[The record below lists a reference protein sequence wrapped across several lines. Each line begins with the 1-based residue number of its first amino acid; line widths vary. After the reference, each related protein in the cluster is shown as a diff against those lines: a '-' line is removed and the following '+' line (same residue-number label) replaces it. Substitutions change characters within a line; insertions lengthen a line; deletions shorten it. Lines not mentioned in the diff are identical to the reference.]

1 MDGRGSKLLS
11 LRRKYERDEL
21 TPMEAELAPRGRGV
35 SRLHR
40 QPVWRA
46 AGRLAQLPSWTGSAA
61 ALAFLSLTIGYGIV
75 LGGYGREVS
84 DALLSA
90 GGLGIETVKLSGQR
104 ETNEFQILEALEIQE
119 GSSLA
124 LFDAEAARER
134 LTEIAWVK
142 QASVMKL
149 YPGTLQI
156 KLDERI
162 PYALWQ
168 RGELVSI
175 INEQGDVI
183 TDEVDGRYANLLLVV
198 NHGAQRRAGE
208 IMAALDT
215 VPELRSRVRAAFLVG
230 QRRWDLMLENG
241 ISIRLPEND
250 VETALA
256 DVVEMDA
263 ESGLLTRDIAAVDMR
278 LADRVVVRLS
288 DDAIARRKAGSGS
301 DEKLVKLERDT

>member
-1 MDGRGSKLLS
+1 MLS
-11 LRRKYERDEL
+11 LRRKYGRDRI
-21 TPMEAELAPRGRGV
+21 TTMEAELAPRGRGV

-46 AGRLAQLPSWTGSAA
+46 AGWLADLPQWTGSAA
-61 ALAFLSLTIGYGIV
+61 ALAFLGATIGYGIV

-90 GGLGIETVKLSGQR
+90 SGFGIETVKLSGQR
-104 ETNEFQILEALEIQE
+104 ETDEFQILEALEIQE
-119 GSSLA
+119 GSSLV
-124 LFDAEAARER
+124 LFDADAARER
-134 LTEIAWVK
+134 LSDIAWVK

-149 YPGTLQI
+149 YPGTLQVKI
-156 KLDERI
+156 DEKV
-162 PYALWQ
+162 PFALWQ
-168 RGELVSI
+168 RGEVVSI

-183 TDEVDGRYANLLLVV
+183 TDDVDGRYANLLLVV

-208 IMAALDT
+208 ILHALED

-241 ISIRLPEND
+241 ISIRLPETG
-250 VETALA
+250 VEQALS
-256 DVVEMDA
+256 DVVRMDA
-263 ESGLLTRDIAAVDMR
+263 EDGLLARDIVAVDMR

-288 DDAIARRKAGSGS
+288 DEALERRKAGSGS
-301 DEKLVKLERDT
+301 GEQLVKLGRDT

>member
-1 MDGRGSKLLS
+1 LLS
-11 LRRKYERDEL
+11 LKRKNRRDQR

-46 AGRLAQLPSWTGSAA
+46 AGRLADLPRWSGSAA
-61 ALAFLSLTIGYGIV
+61 ALGFLAVTIGYGIV

-104 ETNEFQILEALEIQE
+104 ETNEFQIVEALEIQE

-124 LFDAEAARER
+124 LFDAEAARQR
-134 LTEIAWVK
+134 LTDIAWIK
-142 QASVMKL
+142 DASVTKF
-149 YPGTLQI
+149 YPGTLQVKI
-156 KLDERI
+156 DEKI

-168 RGELVSI
+168 RGDLVSI

-183 TDEVDGRYANLLLVV
+183 TDDVDGRYANLLLVV

-208 IMAALDT
+208 IIDALKK
-215 VPELRSRVRAAFLVG
+215 VPELRSRVRAAFLIG
-230 QRRWDLMLENG
+230 QRRWDLALENG
-241 ISIRLPEND
+241 ITVSLPETGMD
-250 VETALA
+250 YALGEL
-256 DVVEMDA
+256 VQMDA
-263 ESGLLTRDIAAVDMR
+263 DSGLLARDIAAVDLR

-288 DDAIARRKAGSGS
+288 DEAAERRKTGNHSG
-301 DEKLVKLERDT
+301 EQLVKLERDT